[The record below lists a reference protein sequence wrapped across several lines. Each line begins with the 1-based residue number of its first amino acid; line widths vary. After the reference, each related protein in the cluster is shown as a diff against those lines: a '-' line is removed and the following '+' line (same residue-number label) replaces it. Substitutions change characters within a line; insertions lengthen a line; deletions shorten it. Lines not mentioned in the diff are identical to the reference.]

1 MDINVT
7 TSKQSDSEG
16 VVDRGR
22 RWLHPAWKMVLIAG
36 AALLASGSY
45 TTVAGLIT
53 EPLVMSE
60 GWSRSDIGVA
70 VAINMVLYGAVA
82 PFSAAA
88 MDRYGLRKVTTSALT
103 LLVASSV
110 LLTTLSSS
118 VGMFILWWG
127 VLVGIGTG
135 SITMVFGATVA
146 NRWFADHLGLATG
159 ILTASSVVGQ
169 FAMLPVLS
177 VVMSHYD
184 WRAPVLVCGALAA
197 IAAIL
202 VVVFLRGAPSE
213 LGVERYGLN
222 SAIDTPDVTCDQE
235 VLTRTLSVLL
245 ECIRSPR
252 FWLLASMFFLCGATT
267 NGLMWSHFTP
277 AAHDHGMMPT
287 TASTLLAII
296 GFANILGTVSAGWFT
311 DRLEPRSLLALFF
324 LSRGITLAVLPLIFG
339 RHMDPS
345 LIAFAVG
352 FGILDV
358 ATVPPTIALCRHYF
372 GANSALAFGWV
383 NVFHQIGAGAMA
395 LTGGLIRDAN
405 GTYTLVWIV
414 GAILCVVAAGLGAV
428 SAKIHVTGGSK
439 LVPGPRSDAR

>member
-1 MDINVT
+1 MDTNVAI
-7 TSKQSDSEG
+7 SKRNDSDG
-16 VVDRGR
+16 VIGR
-22 RWLHPAWKMVLIAG
+22 RRRLHPAWRMVLIAG

-53 EPLVMSE
+53 EPLVMSN
-60 GWSRSDIGVA
+60 GWSRGDIGIA

-82 PFSAAA
+82 PFSAAL
-88 MDRYGLRKVTTSALT
+88 MDRYGLRKVTTSALA
-103 LLVASSV
+103 LLVVSSV
-110 LLTTLSSS
+110 LLTTLTSN
-118 VGMFILWWG
+118 VGLFILWWG
-127 VLVGIGTG
+127 ILVGVGTG

-159 ILTASSVVGQ
+159 ILTAASVVGQ

-177 VVMSHYD
+177 VVMSHTD
-184 WRAPVLVCGALAA
+184 WRGPVLVCGALAA
-197 IAAIL
+197 TAAVL
-202 VVVFLRGAPSE
+202 VVVFLRGEPSE

-222 SAIDTPDVTCDQE
+222 PNTTTTEFVSDQN
-235 VLTRTLSVLL
+235 VLTRTISVLL
-245 ECIRSPR
+245 DCARSPR
-252 FWLLASMFFLCGATT
+252 FWLLALMFFLCGATT

-277 AAHDHGMMPT
+277 AAHDHGMVPT
-287 TASTLLAII
+287 TASALLAII

-311 DRLEPRSLLALFF
+311 DRLEPRSLLAVFF

-339 RHMDPS
+339 SHMDPR

-372 GANSALAFGWV
+372 GADSALAFGWV

-395 LTGGLIRDAN
+395 LAGGLIRDAN

-414 GAILCVVAAGLGAV
+414 GATLCVIAAGLGAV
-428 SAKIHVTGGSK
+428 SAKIHAKDGREPVLRT
-439 LVPGPRSDAR
+439 